1 VGEEVKMGMQKKK
14 KKKKKK
20 KNTRKKESQ
29 QCETTK
35 SQGGNEVYGRNEGR
49 GSFGGR
55 VAAKLAFG

>member
-1 VGEEVKMGMQKKK
+1 VGEEVKMGM
-14 KKKKKK
+14 